1 MDHLLEICI
10 VFFCIIVL
18 VFLREKFSFK
28 TSIQL
33 EEHVSKVLHFVDNP
47 YQVRGDEIKDVRKMR
62 GRFQAWLI
70 GEAKI
75 EFGMLQRSESNR
87 LMVRKYL
94 KDLMINKG
102 MRPSHIH
109 ANLDMSVAIFF
120 IPSKIDIAV
129 NSVGA
134 TLDAQ
139 RRNDKYYGEWTSMF
153 GRLGQKLG
161 FSQQ

>member
-75 EFGMLQRSESNR
+75 EFGMLQRSES
-87 LMVRKYL
+87 
-94 KDLMINKG
+94 
-102 MRPSHIH
+102 
-109 ANLDMSVAIFF
+109 
-120 IPSKIDIAV
+120 KIDIAV